1 MNYITDGTFWVCIIV
16 IVISIVAIYATLK
29 NKIDKTNAEL
39 ERIKKIIIDSSRAIA
54 KVYDAEDKYNN
65 EKCKK
70 DQREK
75 SFVLN
80 TFADIYEILSILQ
93 KNTTP
98 KDRAK
103 IDKIAKRTNIDDYDL

>member
-16 IVISIVAIYATLK
+16 IAISIVAVYTTLK
-29 NKIDKTNAEL
+29 NKIDKTSAEL
-39 ERIKKIIIDSSRAIA
+39 ERVKKIIIDSSREIA

-65 EKCKK
+65 EKYKK
-70 DQREK
+70 DQNEK
-75 SFVLN
+75 AFVLN
-80 TFADIYEILSILQ
+80 TLSDIYEILSILQ

-103 IDKIAKRTNIDDYDL
+103 IDKIAKRTNIEDYDI